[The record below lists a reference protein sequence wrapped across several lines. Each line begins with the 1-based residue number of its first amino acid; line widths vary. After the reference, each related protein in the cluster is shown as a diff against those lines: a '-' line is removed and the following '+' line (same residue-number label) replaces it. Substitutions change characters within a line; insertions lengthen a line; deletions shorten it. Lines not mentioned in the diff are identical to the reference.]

1 MYKRQ
6 SLTHSY
12 LDLDVVNNNLS
23 ADTDAPILRFEETR
37 NQPFLDGNSSD
48 YFCTIIRFS
57 IQTGNSLPVFIPRI
71 ETGQTDVNKTVY
83 KITMT
88 WGTYSTTISVPYSSN
103 DLTAP
108 IPLTPNDVQDLSS
121 TYYFVYNIQNV
132 VEMLNAGFT
141 KAVAELLKLMGYIPP
156 KVPPD
161 PNAAPIPTVI
171 QAFLAATAPFFEL
184 DTNTNR
190 LVINVDALFVKSTI
204 GSYTG
209 NIYINTRL
217 YEMLSGL
224 NCTLV
229 TTSGDANYLVN
240 TNSYNPKSY
249 KDEMDVY
256 HTMYQMPQEI
266 SSVPMWNPI
275 ASIVFCSSMI
285 PVVPTNTS
293 PAKTYSDVWS
303 TNLISTGN
311 NSNLTN
317 IITDF
322 EIPISE
328 TNQYRPVIFYSPT
341 AEYRLVDM
349 HSTLNLNRVDITV
362 FWKTHFGEFIPL
374 RLPAGCSAH
383 IKIMFRH
390 RLFNIPE

>member
-1 MYKRQ
+1 M
-6 SLTHSY
+6 
-12 LDLDVVNNNLS
+12 
-23 ADTDAPILRFEETR
+23 
-37 NQPFLDGNSSD
+37 
-48 YFCTIIRFS
+48 CIRDS
-57 IQTGNSLPVFIPRI
+57 
-71 ETGQTDVNKTVY
+71 
-83 KITMT
+83 
-88 WGTYSTTISVPYSSN
+88 
-103 DLTAP
+103 
-108 IPLTPNDVQDLSS
+108 
-121 TYYFVYNIQNV
+121 
-132 VEMLNAGFT
+132 
-141 KAVAELLKLMGYIPP
+141 
-156 KVPPD
+156 
-161 PNAAPIPTVI
+161 
-171 QAFLAATAPFFEL
+171 
-184 DTNTNR
+184 
-190 LVINVDALFVKSTI
+190 
-204 GSYTG
+204 
-209 NIYINTRL
+209 
-217 YEMLSGL
+217 
-224 NCTLV
+224 
-229 TTSGDANYLVN
+229 

-249 KDEMDVY
+249 KDDLAVY

-328 TNQYRPVIFYSPT
+328 TNQYRPVIFYNPT

-374 RLPAGCSAH
+374 RSVSYTHLTLPTIYSV
-383 IKIMFRH
+383 
-390 RLFNIPE
+390 

>member
-1 MYKRQ
+1 M

-23 ADTDAPILRFEETR
+23 ADTDAPVLRFEETR

-88 WGTYSTTISVPYSSN
+88 WSTYSATISVPYSSN

-108 IPLTPNDVQDLSS
+108 KPLAPNDVQDLSS

-141 KAVAELLKLMGYIPP
+141 KAKTELLKATGY
-156 KVPPD
+156 V
-161 PNAAPIPTVI
+161 APSANPTPVVS
-171 QAFLAATAPFFEL
+171 QALLDTAAPFFAL
-184 DTNTNR
+184 DTSSNR
-190 LVINVDALFVKSTI
+190 LVINVDSKFVINSFGTFR
-204 GSYTG
+204 G

-224 NCTLV
+224 NCTLI
-229 TTSGDANYLVN
+229 TSSGDANYLVN

-249 KDEMDVY
+249 NCLLY
-256 HTMYQMPQEI
+256 
-266 SSVPMWNPI
+266 
-275 ASIVFCSSMI
+275 
-285 PVVPTNTS
+285 TS
-293 PAKTYSDVWS
+293 P
-303 TNLISTGN
+303 
-311 NSNLTN
+311 
-317 IITDF
+317 
-322 EIPISE
+322 
-328 TNQYRPVIFYSPT
+328 SP
-341 AEYRLVDM
+341 RD
-349 HSTLNLNRVDITV
+349 S
-362 FWKTHFGEFIPL
+362 
-374 RLPAGCSAH
+374 
-383 IKIMFRH
+383 
-390 RLFNIPE
+390 